1 MRVHAALLVLSLLGI
16 VAGAA
21 LIGREAV
28 GVAII
33 FDSLLVATWALLA
46 QEPEK
51 PMRGDQLDLVRR
63 RNAS

>member
-1 MRVHAALLVLSLLGI
+1 MRFNAVLLALALLGI

-21 LIGREAV
+21 LIGRVAV
-28 GVAII
+28 GAAII
-33 FDSLLVATWALLA
+33 ADSLLVACWALLA

-51 PMRGDQLDLVRR
+51 PMRGDQLDMIRR